1 MERKGIC
8 KNIGVCT
15 KANKV
20 QIIHED
26 ADFVCSE
33 CGSPLEEYVE
43 EEEKSGKNPK
53 RKLIILVIIAI
64 IIIGGIIVAL
74 LIQKSDTELLD
85 KTTQTETT
93 EETQE
98 AGVVTETITVTV
110 TETVTEIVAAPSSK
124 PIANS
129 GGTLSLSY
137 GTYKGATKRGYAHG
151 QGRLTYKTDRIINR
165 NDPKQRKAKAG
176 DYIIGEFYNGFVVY
190 GKHYNA
196 SGELIESLTFGVASE
211 DSYEL
216 K

>member
-1 MERKGIC
+1 M
-8 KNIGVCT
+8 
-15 KANKV
+15 
-20 QIIHED
+20 
-26 ADFVCSE
+26 
-33 CGSPLEEYVE
+33 
-43 EEEKSGKNPK
+43 
-53 RKLIILVIIAI
+53 
-64 IIIGGIIVAL
+64 

-110 TETVTEIVAAPSSK
+110 TETITETVTEIVAAPSSK

-129 GGTLSLSY
+129 VGTLSLSY

-165 NDPKQRKAKAG
+165 SDPKQRKAKAG

>member
-15 KANKV
+15 KVDKV

-33 CGSPLEEYVE
+33 CGSSLEEYVE
-43 EEEKSGKNPK
+43 EKPHPGKK
-53 RKLIILVIIAI
+53 TKMKLLILIIVAAI
-64 IIIGGIIVAL
+64 IIVAIVSW
-74 LIQKSDTELLD
+74 LILKPSPNPEPDE
-85 KTTQTETT
+85 KTQIKTVEEKQESGVITET
-93 EETQE
+93 
-98 AGVVTETITVTV
+98 VTVTV
-110 TETVTEIVAAPSSK
+110 TETVTEIVPAPSK

-196 SGELIESLTFGVASE
+196 LGELIESLTFGVASE